1 MELNIYT
8 IFNRVDGSSDQL
20 VLARS
25 DARVST
31 DFVNSVTS
39 RNKEL
44 GAKNYP
50 LINLNDYELRK
61 IGVFEDTNSV
71 ITPLTPVV
79 IPFDL
84 TV

>member
-8 IFNRVDGSSDQL
+8 IFNRIDGSSDQL

-25 DARVST
+25 DVRVST
-31 DFVNSVTS
+31 DFVNSVNS

-44 GAKNYP
+44 ESKSFP

-61 IGVFEDTNSV
+61 IGVFEDTTSV
-71 ITPLTPVV
+71 ITPVTPVV
-79 IPFDL
+79 VPFGL